1 MSAYCTQAQLADRY
15 GVETLKR
22 HADYD
27 NDGTADADT
36 ITRAITDASA
46 IMDSYF
52 AEIYVVPLV
61 PIPDVVRSCCLSLT
75 MCRLAHG
82 RGSMTDDLKADC
94 ARWHDWLE
102 DVASGKASIPAAPAP
117 PESASAR
124 TVRYS
129 FDDQLFGR
137 DNFL

>member
-15 GVETLKR
+15 GADQLVR

-27 NDGTADADT
+27 NNGTPDVDT

-61 PIPDVVRSCCLSLT
+61 PIPDVARSCCLSLT

-94 ARWHDWLE
+94 DKWQDWLE
-102 DVASGKASIPAAPAP
+102 DVAMGKASLPATPTP

-129 FDDQLFGR
+129 FDDKSFGR
-137 DNFL
+137 DKSL